1 LKVKTILVT
10 QPKPETEKNPY
21 FDLAKKFNVKID
33 FRPFITVEGIPAK
46 DFRKDR
52 VSLAGHTAVIL
63 TSRMAADHF
72 FRMCTE
78 MRFANFEDMKF
89 FCVSESTA
97 FYLQKYIVY
106 RKRRIFYGKH
116 NINDLMDVIK
126 KHRKEKFLL
135 PCSNVHKQDITETL
149 TENEIDYSKA
159 VIYKTL
165 CSNLSDVPVANYDM
179 IVFFSPSGVKS
190 LFKNFPKFKQNSTR
204 IAAFGATT
212 VHAIMKSKLKLDVQ
226 APVPQAPSMTMAIEQ
241 YLKKANKS

>member
-1 LKVKTILVT
+1 
-10 QPKPETEKNPY
+10 
-21 FDLAKKFNVKID
+21 
-33 FRPFITVEGIPAK
+33 
-46 DFRKDR
+46 
-52 VSLAGHTAVIL
+52 
-63 TSRMAADHF
+63 
-72 FRMCTE
+72 
-78 MRFANFEDMKF
+78 
-89 FCVSESTA
+89 
-97 FYLQKYIVY
+97 
-106 RKRRIFYGKH
+106 
-116 NINDLMDVIK
+116 VIK